1 VENSRKQ
8 GEYLKNGLF
17 KLMEAHP
24 IIGDVRG
31 LGLMVGFEFVSD
43 QKSREPFP
51 PKQKVSS
58 LFEKAALNNG
68 LITYACTG
76 SLDGVMGDMILLAPP
91 LSITKEQI
99 DDLLSII
106 DYSIKEVE
114 ILVMD

>member
-1 VENSRKQ
+1 
-8 GEYLKNGLF
+8 
-17 KLMEAHP
+17 
-24 IIGDVRG
+24 
-31 LGLMVGFEFVSD
+31 
-43 QKSREPFP
+43 
-51 PKQKVSS
+51 
-58 LFEKAALNNG
+58 